1 MRLQILQ
8 KQVNDTVLER
18 NGKLILHIF
27 LLCVIFNYNQLLTLE
42 IIMMNFTFYN
52 PTRIHFGEGQITK
65 ITKEIPKDAR
75 VLVVYGGGSIKTNG
89 IYQQVKA
96 ALVDHEWSE
105 FSGIEP
111 NPKYNTAMQAIEII
125 KEKNIDYLLAVGGGS
140 VIDAVKFIAAAAL
153 FKGDDPWDI
162 LAKQKKVEQAI
173 DFGVVLTLP
182 ATGSESNSGS
192 VMTRDGNKL
201 FFGSALV
208 YPKFAILD
216 PSVTLSLSDRQISNG
231 VIDAFVHTVEQYL
244 TYPVNAKIQD
254 RFAEG
259 ILQTLIEDGPL
270 ALNNETKDNL
280 EVRGNLMWSATM
292 ALNGLIGLGVPQ
304 DWATHMIGHELTAL
318 HGIDHARTLSIVYPA
333 VLKMCKTAKR
343 DKLIQYGKRVWN
355 LNNSDEQQLID
366 QAIAKTEEFFRVMQV
381 PTRLSDV
388 DLTSSDIDSIL
399 SKLKQ
404 HRMVMLGEHQ
414 DIDLDK
420 SREILTMAL

>member
-1 MRLQILQ
+1 
-8 KQVNDTVLER
+8 
-18 NGKLILHIF
+18 
-27 LLCVIFNYNQLLTLE
+27 
-42 IIMMNFTFYN
+42 
-52 PTRIHFGEGQITK
+52 
-65 ITKEIPKDAR
+65 
-75 VLVVYGGGSIKTNG
+75 
-89 IYQQVKA
+89 
-96 ALVDHEWSE
+96 
-105 FSGIEP
+105 
-111 NPKYNTAMQAIEII
+111 
-125 KEKNIDYLLAVGGGS
+125 
-140 VIDAVKFIAAAAL
+140 
-153 FKGDDPWDI
+153 
-162 LAKQKKVEQAI
+162 
-173 DFGVVLTLP
+173 LP

-201 FFGSALV
+201 FFGSPLV
-208 YPKFAILD
+208 YPTFAILD

-270 ALNNETKDNL
+270 ALNEETKGNL
-280 EVRGNLMWSATM
+280 EVRANLMWSATM

-343 DKLIQYGKRVWN
+343 EKLIQYGKRVWN
-355 LNNSDEQQLID
+355 LTNQDEQQLIN
-366 QAIAKTEEFFRVMQV
+366 QAIAKTEEFFRTMQV

-388 DLTSSDIDSIL
+388 DLTNSDIDPIL

-414 DIDLDK
+414 DIDLNK
-420 SREILTMAL
+420 SREILTIAL